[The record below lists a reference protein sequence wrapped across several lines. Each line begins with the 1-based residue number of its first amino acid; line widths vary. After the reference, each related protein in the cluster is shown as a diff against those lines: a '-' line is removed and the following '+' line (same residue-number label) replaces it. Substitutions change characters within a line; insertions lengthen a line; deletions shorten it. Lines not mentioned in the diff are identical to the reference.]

1 MPSAL
6 GISIVRQMLKIGI
19 QFGIRFLTVKYVKI
33 CAFLIA
39 LSVLKE

>member
-19 QFGIRFLTVKYVKI
+19 QFGIRFLTVKYAKI
-33 CAFLIA
+33 WAFLIA